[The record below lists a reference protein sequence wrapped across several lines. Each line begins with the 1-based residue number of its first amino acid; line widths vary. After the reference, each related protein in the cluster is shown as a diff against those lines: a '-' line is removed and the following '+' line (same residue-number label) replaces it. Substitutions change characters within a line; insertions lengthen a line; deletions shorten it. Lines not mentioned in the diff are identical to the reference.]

1 MTTAQ
6 KRSRPTVFAVLTPI
20 LLILLVII
28 SSLFFIKYRLVDT
41 TRSEKTGQLSVGKKL
56 PDFALTDISG
66 KRTVISQVEG
76 KVILINFWATWC
88 EACLKEMPS
97 IVNLRQTF
105 HSKGLEVIGINL
117 DENPPTVVPRAVNR
131 YQMNFPVF
139 QDPNGKIAE
148 LFDVYAIPLT
158 VIMNKKREILY
169 LQNGEKD
176 WDSPAVHHQI
186 GKWLSE

>member
-6 KRSRPTVFAVLTPI
+6 KQKRPSILVILVPI
-20 LLILLVII
+20 FLILLVIVG
-28 SSLFFIKYRLVDT
+28 SLFFIKYRLVDT
-41 TRSEKTGQLSVGKKL
+41 SKAPQVSQIGVGKIL
-56 PDFALTDISG
+56 PDFALTDMSG
-66 KRTVISQVEG
+66 KKTTISRIEG

-88 EACLKEMPS
+88 ESCLQEMPS
-97 IVNLRQTF
+97 IVQLRENF
-105 HSKGLEVIGINL
+105 HSKGLEIIGINL
-117 DENPPTVVPRAVNR
+117 DENPAAVVPRAVKQ
-131 YQMNFPVF
+131 YQMGFPVF

-158 VIMNKKREILY
+158 VIMNKKREIIY

-176 WDSPAVHHQI
+176 WHSKAVQTQI